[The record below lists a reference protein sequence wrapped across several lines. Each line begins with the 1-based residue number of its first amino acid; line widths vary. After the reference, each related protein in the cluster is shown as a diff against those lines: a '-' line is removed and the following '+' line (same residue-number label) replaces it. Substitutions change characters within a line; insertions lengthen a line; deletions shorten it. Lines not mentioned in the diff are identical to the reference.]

1 MARPPGSPRE
11 HHQPQVITLA
21 LSPVTQFIADK
32 ADMLKG
38 DDVHVLTFQ
47 GEARRLEQD
56 LDGALKD
63 LLGKAHELQPKL
75 VYILGM

>member
-1 MARPPGSPRE
+1 
-11 HHQPQVITLA
+11 VITLA

-63 LLGKAHELQPKL
+63 LGKAHELQPKL